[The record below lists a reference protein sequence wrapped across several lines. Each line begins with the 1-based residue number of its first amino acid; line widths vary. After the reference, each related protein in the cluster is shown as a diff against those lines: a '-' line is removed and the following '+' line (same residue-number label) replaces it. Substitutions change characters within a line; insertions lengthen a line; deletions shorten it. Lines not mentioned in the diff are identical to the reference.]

1 MRLERKYL
9 GLVSN
14 PEILI
19 KKSRSRLELRDLEDK
34 ILVLVSNLEI
44 ERDKILKSE
53 RTVFHLLKKF
63 KKTIQTIFQL
73 GRLGVLYFHEFLVE
87 NLLCPSCLG

>member
-34 ILVLVSNLEI
+34 ILVLVSNLES

-53 RTVFHLLKKF
+53 YSF
-63 KKTIQTIFQL
+63 KYCQIPL
-73 GRLGVLYFHEFLVE
+73 SEFFK
-87 NLLCPSCLG
+87 GF

>member
-1 MRLERKYL
+1 MRLEGEYL

-34 ILVLVSNLEI
+34 IFVLVSNLEI

-53 RTVFHLLKKF
+53 RTAFHLLKCRKSQ
-63 KKTIQTIFQL
+63 KTES
-73 GRLGVLYFHEFLVE
+73 EF
-87 NLLCPSCLG
+87 

>member
-19 KKSRSRLELRDLEDK
+19 KKNLVLVSNPEILIKKSRSRLVIRDLENK

-53 RTVFHLLKKF
+53 RTAFHLL
-63 KKTIQTIFQL
+63 
-73 GRLGVLYFHEFLVE
+73 VLFVRH
-87 NLLCPSCLG
+87 

>member
-1 MRLERKYL
+1 MRLEKKYL
-9 GLVSN
+9 SLVSS

-53 RTVFHLLKKF
+53 RTAFHLLVL
-63 KKTIQTIFQL
+63 IFIDIDIYL
-73 GRLGVLYFHEFLVE
+73 IFIY
-87 NLLCPSCLG
+87 

>member
-14 PEILI
+14 SEILI
-19 KKSRSRLELRDLEDK
+19 KKSRSRLKLRDLEDK

-53 RTVFHLLKKF
+53 RTALHLLKKF

-73 GRLGVLYFHEFLVE
+73 GRLGVLYFNEFLVE

>member
-1 MRLERKYL
+1 VKIGLEFWTQNSQYL

-19 KKSRSRLELRDLEDK
+19 KKSRSRLVLRDLQEK

-44 ERDKILKSE
+44 ERDKILNGE
-53 RTVFHLLKKF
+53 RTAFHLL
-63 KKTIQTIFQL
+63 
-73 GRLGVLYFHEFLVE
+73 VLFVRH
-87 NLLCPSCLG
+87 

>member
-44 ERDKILKSE
+44 ERVEVVVEETALVE
-53 RTVFHLLKKF
+53 EQGGLEEEE
-63 KKTIQTIFQL
+63 L
-73 GRLGVLYFHEFLVE
+73 GRYYDDLEDEFE
-87 NLLCPSCLG
+87 QEEKEWCDFC

>member
-19 KKSRSRLELRDLEDK
+19 KN
-34 ILVLVSNLEI
+34 LVLVSNFEI
-44 ERDKILKSE
+44 
-53 RTVFHLLKKF
+53 
-63 KKTIQTIFQL
+63 
-73 GRLGVLYFHEFLVE
+73 
-87 NLLCPSCLG
+87 

>member
-1 MRLERKYL
+1 MRLEKKYL

-53 RTVFHLLKKF
+53 RTAFHLL
-63 KKTIQTIFQL
+63 
-73 GRLGVLYFHEFLVE
+73 VLFVRY
-87 NLLCPSCLG
+87 